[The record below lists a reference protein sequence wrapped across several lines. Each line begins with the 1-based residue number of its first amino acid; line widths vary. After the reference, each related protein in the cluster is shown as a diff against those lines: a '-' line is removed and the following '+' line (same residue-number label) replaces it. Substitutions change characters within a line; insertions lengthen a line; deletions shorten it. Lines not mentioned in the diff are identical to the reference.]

1 MRKYDQYLRRSNAP
15 IASEHTEIIKGGKEL
30 SPFELLSRSDVNQL
44 SHPGYLNSENGYHR
58 LADGSVY
65 VAVHTDMPGVTIEM
79 IDWWFWW
86 HAAEDVRYQIWYPE
100 MHFAIEADF
109 NGHYYNESMTYRE
122 RLHLS
127 QHWVTED
134 VGTGREQIL
143 IDFMSPKDF
152 GFSQNRIVPSLE
164 TIICARVGSLERK
177 VWGTEMCHHV
187 RRTADGVEMRSR
199 FWIGTKLK
207 RMNRSVFNGPI
218 QWFLNQA
225 LIKKSIIPR
234 ALPARMFHH
243 CSQEYHN
250 LAAILPSLYQEEVNT
265 HDIRSP
271 QL

>member
-1 MRKYDQYLRRSNAP
+1 
-15 IASEHTEIIKGGKEL
+15 
-30 SPFELLSRSDVNQL
+30 
-44 SHPGYLNSENGYHR
+44 
-58 LADGSVY
+58 
-65 VAVHTDMPGVTIEM
+65 
-79 IDWWFWW
+79 
-86 HAAEDVRYQIWYPE
+86 
-100 MHFAIEADF
+100 
-109 NGHYYNESMTYRE
+109 MTYRE

-127 QHWVTED
+127 QHLVIED

-152 GFSQNRIVPSLE
+152 GFSHNRIDPSLE
-164 TIICARVGSLERK
+164 TIICARVGSPERK
-177 VWGTEMCHHV
+177 VWGTEMCHYV
-187 RRTADGVEMRSR
+187 RRTVDGVEMRSR

-218 QWFLNQA
+218 HWFLNQA